1 MWFSIMVC
9 RPMFLQ
15 LIGKK
20 KKLYKNVYNNV
31 NILYGDLNNLLL
43 YGTLK
48 EKNVIWIG
56 HNISLL

>member
-1 MWFSIMVC
+1 MWFSIKVC

-20 KKLYKNVYNNV
+20 KLYENVYNNV
-31 NILYGDLNNLLL
+31 SILYLNNLLL
-43 YGTLK
+43 YGTEK
-48 EKNVIWIG
+48 KNVIWIG

>member
-9 RPMFLQ
+9 RPMFFQ
-15 LIGKK
+15 LVGK
-20 KKLYKNVYNNV
+20 KKLYKNVYNSV
-31 NILYGDLNNLLL
+31 NILYGNLNNLLL